1 MSELT
6 MMRDLP
12 EVGGGMRLVTT
23 EEFARMPAGTV
34 FAPFEPYVLKDRLE
48 IKVDGGALV
57 TNGRGERFWA
67 YNGTMPLE
75 PWNMEDLNDI
85 GDRADAEY
93 EVCDGD
99 QNDLIDEKMIL
110 VLERQ
115 DVERMIGVLKWA
127 LEGCK

>member
-1 MSELT
+1 
-6 MMRDLP
+6 
-12 EVGGGMRLVTT
+12 
-23 EEFARMPAGTV
+23 MPAGTV
-34 FAPFEPYVLKDRLE
+34 FAPFEPWVLKDRLE
-48 IKVDGGALV
+48 IKVDGGSLV
-57 TNGRGERFWA
+57 TNRRGESYWA

-75 PWNMEDLNDI
+75 PWNMEDLHDI

-93 EVCDGD
+93 EVYDRD

-127 LEGCK
+127 LDGCEGGGA